1 MLGDV
6 STILGDRGIFLPL
19 TRRLHPLICNYVSRV
34 VYDGRLS
41 SDNPAARQRL
51 LLSWSHPALA
61 PAGLRFAAI
70 AHAGT
75 LRRKQRLAIFAE
87 LDVSG
92 GSMSE
97 AAAAA
102 A

>member
-41 SDNPAARQRL
+41 SDNPAAR
-51 LLSWSHPALA
+51 HDGA
-61 PAGLRFAAI
+61 PIAI
-70 AHAGT
+70 AIWN
-75 LRRKQRLAIFAE
+75 L
-87 LDVSG
+87 
-92 GSMSE
+92 
-97 AAAAA
+97 
-102 A
+102 